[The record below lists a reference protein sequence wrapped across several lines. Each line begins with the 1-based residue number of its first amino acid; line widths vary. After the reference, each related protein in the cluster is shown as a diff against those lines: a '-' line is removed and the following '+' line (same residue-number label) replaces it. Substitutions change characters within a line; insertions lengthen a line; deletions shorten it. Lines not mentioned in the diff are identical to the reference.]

1 MIRIMKLRLAIFV
14 LLVLV
19 AAAGCSGPQTGE
31 VAARRALDEAAAA
44 MGGWEALR
52 NVGTQR
58 VVSEGSDWAP
68 IQAMYPGDSRHVSDF
83 SITRTAD
90 YEKEAARM
98 EYSGDLYYPRE
109 RSLSYTEVIEGDAGM
124 REETGSGGEVTQS
137 RMHGSVYVTRLR
149 NLRRM
154 PVRVLLTAS
163 EAQGLDRVPDKEEEG
178 SGGGH
183 SVQVLRYQD
192 AGQTVELRIDAAT
205 HLPASAAYLE
215 DDVTFSDTRNAFVWT
230 DWRDVSGVMLPFSQ
244 EKTLN
249 GQLIR
254 KETIQEIQNNP
265 SVDSA
270 AFAIPEPVRQAPEP
284 GERIISQW
292 PLRRVSMGV
301 TYMYYAGPQDATLE
315 EVVPGV
321 WLAKGAG
328 HQSLVVEMADHVMT
342 FEAPLFEERSLE
354 VIAAIKEKFPD
365 KPIRYTM
372 MTHYHQDHS
381 GGVRTYAAEG
391 ATIIAHAN
399 IVPFV
404 EGVLKAPKTINPD
417 SLAGAGASS
426 GSPPQ
431 YAVEG
436 VDSMKEYT
444 DGSRVV
450 QIYPLPNPH
459 VRDMLALYMPRERIT
474 LTADLVT
481 GSFDPS
487 NIEDRARAYYA
498 FVKQEGLNVD
508 RIVRVHGPP
517 LSFREFAAVMEK
529 AQ

>member
-1 MIRIMKLRLAIFV
+1 MKLRRLGLMAL
-14 LLVLV
+14 LLVT
-19 AAAGCSGPQTGE
+19 AAGCSGPQTGE
-31 VAARRALDEAAAA
+31 GAARRVLDEAAAA

-58 VVSEGSDWAP
+58 IVSEGSDWEP
-68 IQAMYPGDSRHVSDF
+68 VQAMYPGDSRHVSDF
-83 SITRTAD
+83 SITRTTD
-90 YEKEAARM
+90 YEEEAIRM
-98 EYSGDLYYPRE
+98 EFSGDLHYPRE
-109 RSLSYTEVIEGDAGM
+109 RSLSYAEVIAGDAGM
-124 REETGSGGEVTQS
+124 REQADADGEVTQS
-137 RMHGSVYVTRLR
+137 RMHGSVYATRLR
-149 NLRRM
+149 NLRRA

-163 EAQGLDRVPDKEEEG
+163 EAQGLDRAPDEEE
-178 SGGGH
+178 SGGGR
-183 SVQVLRYQD
+183 SIQVLRYQD

-205 HLPASAAYLE
+205 HLPASVTYLE
-215 DDVTFSDTRNAFVWT
+215 DDVTFGDARNAFVWT

-244 EKTLN
+244 DKNLN

-254 KETIQEIQNNP
+254 QETIQEIENNP
-265 SVDSA
+265 AVDTA
-270 AFAIPEPVRQAPEP
+270 AFAIPEQVRQAPET
-284 GERIISQW
+284 GARMISQW

-301 TYMYYAGPQDATLE
+301 SYMFFTGPQDATLE
-315 EVVPGV
+315 EVAPGV
-321 WLAKGAG
+321 WLAKGPG

-381 GGVRTYAAEG
+381 GGIRTYAAEG
-391 ATIIAHAN
+391 STIIAHAN

-404 EGVLKAPKTINPD
+404 EGMLQAPKTISPD
-417 SLAGAGASS
+417 SLSRMATQ
-426 GSPPQ
+426 PEF
-431 YAVEG
+431 AVEG
-436 VDSMKEYT
+436 VESMKEYT

-450 QIYPLPNPH
+450 QIYPISNPH
-459 VRDMLALYMPRERIT
+459 VRDMLALYMPREGIT

-498 FVKQEGLNVD
+498 FVKQEGLNVN
-508 RIVRVHGPP
+508 RIVRVHGVP
-517 LSFREFAAVMEK
+517 LSYREFAAVMEK

>member
-1 MIRIMKLRLAIFV
+1 MKSRWVGLMALFF
-14 LLVLV
+14 V

-31 VAARRALDEAAAA
+31 GAARSALDEAAAA

-58 VVSEGSDWAP
+58 IVSEGSDWEP
-68 IQAMYPGDSRHVSDF
+68 VQAMYPGDMRHISDF
-83 SITRTAD
+83 SITLTAG
-90 YEKEAARM
+90 YETEAIRM
-98 EYSGDLYYPRE
+98 EFSGDLYYPRE
-109 RSLSYTEVIEGDAGM
+109 NRASYTEVIEGDAGM
-124 REETGSGGEVTQS
+124 RELTAAGGEVTQS
-137 RMHGSVYVTRLR
+137 RMHGSIYATRLR

-163 EAQGLDRVPDKEEEG
+163 EAQGLDRTPDEAE
-178 SGGGH
+178 SGGP

-205 HLPASAAYLE
+205 HLPASVTYME
-215 DDVTFSDTRNAFVWT
+215 DDVTFGDTRNAFVWT

-244 EKTLN
+244 DKTLN

-254 KETIQEIQNNP
+254 QETIQEIENNL

-270 AFAIPEPVRQAPEP
+270 AFSIPDEVRQAPEP
-284 GERIISQW
+284 GERMISQW
-292 PLRRVSMGV
+292 PLRRVAMGV
-301 TYMYYAGPQDATLE
+301 SYMFYGGPQDATLE
-315 EVVPGV
+315 EVASGI
-321 WLAKGAG
+321 WLAKGPG
-328 HQSLVVEMADHVMT
+328 HQTLVVEMADHVMT
-342 FEAPLFEERSLE
+342 FEAPLFEERSVE

-381 GGVRTYAAEG
+381 GGIRAFAAEG

-399 IVPFV
+399 IIPFV
-404 EGVLKAPKTINPD
+404 EGVLKAPKTFSPD
-417 SLAGAGASS
+417 SLSRMATQ
-426 GSPPQ
+426 PEF
-431 YAVEG
+431 VLEG

-450 QIYPLPNPH
+450 QIYPLTNPH

-481 GSFDPS
+481 GSFNPS
-487 NIEDRARAYYA
+487 SIEDRALAYYA

-508 RIVRVHGPP
+508 RIVRVHGAP
-517 LSFREFAAVMEK
+517 LSYREFAAVVEK

>member
-1 MIRIMKLRLAIFV
+1 MQMRRLGLMAL
-14 LLVLV
+14 LLV
-19 AAAGCSGPQTGE
+19 ATAGCSGPQTGE

-58 VVSEGSDWAP
+58 VVSEGSDWDP
-68 IQAMYPGDSRHVSDF
+68 IQALNPGDSRHVSDF
-83 SITRTAD
+83 SITRTTD
-90 YEKEAARM
+90 YGEQAIRM
-98 EYSGDLYYPRE
+98 EYSVDFHYPRE
-109 RSLSYTEVIEGDAGM
+109 RSLSYTEVIAGDAGM
-124 REETGSGGEVTQS
+124 REQADADGEVTQS

-149 NLRRM
+149 NLRRA

-163 EAQGLDRVPDKEEEG
+163 EAQGLDRVSDEEESG
-178 SGGGH
+178 SGR
-183 SVQVLRYQD
+183 SIQVLRYQD

-205 HLPASAAYLE
+205 HLPASVTYLE
-215 DDVTFSDTRNAFVWT
+215 DDVTFSDARNAFVWT

-244 EKTLN
+244 DKNLN
-249 GQLIR
+249 AQLIR
-254 KETIQEIQNNP
+254 QETIQEIENNP
-265 SVDSA
+265 AVDSA
-270 AFAIPEPVRQAPEP
+270 AFTIPEQVRQALET
-284 GERIISQW
+284 GERMISQW
-292 PLRRVSMGV
+292 PLRRLSMGV
-301 TYMYYAGPQDATLE
+301 SYMYYAGPQDATLE
-315 EVVPGV
+315 EVAPGV

-404 EGVLKAPKTINPD
+404 EGVLQAPKTINPD
-417 SLAGAGASS
+417 SLSRKATQ
-426 GSPPQ
+426 PEL
-431 YAVEG
+431 AVEG

-450 QIYPLPNPH
+450 QIYPLTNPH
-459 VRDMLALYMPRERIT
+459 VRDMLALYLPRERIT

-508 RIVRVHGPP
+508 RIVRVHGAP
-517 LSFREFAAVMEK
+517 LSYREFAAVMEK